1 MKINYLLFLCL
12 LAYATMIFANVM
24 SHTATSSVMIPLGMA
39 MLPHN
44 KLEVSL
50 IIGLASSTALFL
62 PVSTPANAI
71 AYSTGLVDLKDFRI
85 GGILIG
91 LLEPAAIIIWVL
103 LLS

>member
-1 MKINYLLFLCL
+1 
-12 LAYATMIFANVM
+12 M

-39 MLPHN
+39 MLPQH

-71 AYSTGLVDLKDFRI
+71 AYSTGLMDLKDFRI

-91 LLEPAAIIIWVL
+91 LLGPAVIILWVL
-103 LLS
+103 LIS

>member
-1 MKINYLLFLCL
+1 
-12 LAYATMIFANVM
+12 M

-39 MLPHN
+39 MLPQF
-44 KLEVSL
+44 KTEVSL

-71 AYSTGLVDLKDFRI
+71 AYSTGLIDLKDFRI

-91 LLEPAAIIIWVL
+91 LLGPAAIIVWVL
-103 LLS
+103 LIR

>member
-1 MKINYLLFLCL
+1 
-12 LAYATMIFANVM
+12 MIFANIM

-39 MLPHN
+39 MLPQH

-71 AYSTGLVDLKDFRI
+71 AYSTGLIDFKRFPDRRHLNRAVRP
-85 GGILIG
+85 GCDNPLG
-91 LLEPAAIIIWVL
+91 ATN
-103 LLS
+103 